1 MEKEEEKKKKKALL
15 LLSYDVRIIIIH
27 IEQTK

>member
-1 MEKEEEKKKKKALL
+1 MEKEEENKKKKALL